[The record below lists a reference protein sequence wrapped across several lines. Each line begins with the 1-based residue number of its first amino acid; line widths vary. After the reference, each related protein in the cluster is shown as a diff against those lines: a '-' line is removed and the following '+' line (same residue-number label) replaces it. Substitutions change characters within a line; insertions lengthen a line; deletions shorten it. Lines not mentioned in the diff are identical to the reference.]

1 MNIYIVTRSQIDDD
15 FAKVGHCFTQIVIAE
30 TSTRAQSIASDNSGN
45 EGKSAWLFDGSDVET
60 IECGRKSEHIFSDF
74 REIF

>member
-15 FAKVGHCFTQIVIAE
+15 FAKTGHCFTQIVIAE
-30 TSTRAQSIASDNSGN
+30 TATRAQSIASDNCGD
-45 EGKSAWLFDGSDVET
+45 EGKSAWLYGNSDAET
-60 IECGRKSEHIFSDF
+60 VECGRKSEHIFSDF